1 MKVVTG
7 RGFYER
13 YGASARQI
21 APDIGWAL
29 LEADGSWSEPP
40 DTCELIVLA
49 GDAYTRAFVNT
60 VSALPQP
67 RWAHTEDA
75 GVDGPFYDAMRAK
88 GVMLTHSP
96 GANAPEV
103 AEFALS
109 FILWT
114 AKRLGDLQAQQRARE
129 WRLLELQSLSDKTLL
144 VIGLG
149 AIGSRVAHYA
159 KGFGMRVLGLRQSA
173 AAVEQVDRQGTLADL
188 AAFLPEADFVV
199 VALPLTPQT
208 RGLIG
213 PTQLARMKP
222 GATLV
227 NIARGAIVDT
237 GAVRDALVA
246 GRLGQACLDVLP
258 TEPWPKDDPLWETPH
273 LFLTPHNAWS
283 SPLYVPRVADIWLDN
298 LGRYVRG
305 EALLHRAF

>member
-1 MKVVTG
+1 MKVAAG

-13 YGASARQI
+13 YGGSARQI
-21 APDIGWAL
+21 VPDIGWAL
-29 LEADGSWSEPP
+29 LEPDGSWSAAPEE
-40 DTCELIVLA
+40 CELIVLA
-49 GDAYTRAFVNT
+49 GDGYTRGFVET
-60 VSALPQP
+60 TSALPGP

-75 GVDGPFYDAMRAK
+75 GIDGPFYDAMRTK
-88 GVMLTHSP
+88 GAMLTHSP

-114 AKRLGDLQAQQRARE
+114 AKRLGDLRAQQLAHE
-129 WRLLELQSLSDKTLL
+129 WRLLDLQSLSDKTLL

-149 AIGSRVAHYA
+149 AIGSRVARYA
-159 KGFGMRVLGLRQSA
+159 KGFDMRVLGLRRA
-173 AAVEQVDRQGTLADL
+173 ATAVEQVDRQGTLADL
-188 AAFLPEADFVV
+188 RAFLAEADFVV
-199 VALPLTPQT
+199 VALPLTPDTQ
-208 RGLIG
+208 GLIG
-213 PTQLARMKP
+213 KAELARMKP

-227 NIARGAIVDT
+227 NIGRGAVVDI
-237 GAVRDALVA
+237 GAVRDAL
-246 GRLGQACLDVLP
+246 GSGQLGQACLDVLP
-258 TEPWPKDDPLWETPH
+258 TEPWPQDDPLWDTPN

-283 SPLYVPRVADIWLDN
+283 SPLYVPRVADIWLEN